1 MNRTLFIFILLST
14 HSFGQSIFDLA
25 RSGDEI
31 AMKKLLDEK
40 PNQVNALSDQGL
52 SPFLLAAYRGN
63 NEVAK
68 LLIER
73 GADIHSC
80 FAEGSA
86 IYGVIYKN
94 NLDIL
99 DFMLQKDL
107 NVNDTCQFNQF
118 GTPLDFAMSL
128 RRYEVIER
136 LLKCQVELK
145 MTDQNGKTIN
155 ELLVL
160 YNDDK
165 LIKLF
170 KSYEK

>member
-1 MNRTLFIFILLST
+1 MKRILFIFLLLSM

-25 RSGDEI
+25 RTGDVV

-40 PNQVNALSDQGL
+40 PNQLNALSDQGL
-52 SPFLLAAYRGN
+52 SPLLLAAYRGN

-80 FAEGSA
+80 YAEGSA
-86 IYGVIYKN
+86 FYGVIYKN
-94 NLDIL
+94 NMEIL
-99 DFMLQKDL
+99 DLMLQKGL

-118 GTPLDFAMSL
+118 GTPLNFAMSL
-128 RRYEVIER
+128 RRYEIIER
-136 LLKCQVELK
+136 LLKCQLDLK

-155 ELLVL
+155 ELLVM
-160 YNDDK
+160 YNDEK
-165 LIKLF
+165 LNKLF
-170 KSYEK
+170 KPFEK